1 MSVKNSLNTCK
12 YTWNKSPPKK
22 KVETKNHRKYPIRS
36 RSNPA
41 TKICHG
47 LFLPFLMKL
56 KGVEFAVGSQGTTEA
71 GRDRARARASFA
83 DDTPRPGIQQRPQ
96 QGDVRVVHDLRTMR
110 QALGD
115 ELRRW
120 TQQGQPQATCFG
132 LRILKG
138 CKLANKTWGPKERD
152 ERSAGSW
159 GWKHTGH

>member
-1 MSVKNSLNTCK
+1 MSVKNSVNTLETK
-12 YTWNKSPPKK
+12 VLPKK
-22 KVETKNHRKYPIRS
+22 TVETKNHRKYPIRS

-138 CKLANKTWGPKERD
+138 CKLVNKT
-152 ERSAGSW
+152 
-159 GWKHTGH
+159 